1 MNGHLAHPWTI
12 TPHYNPTFSLSLSSA
27 RSQLSS
33 SLSQSQKHTSITTG
47 PQPCSPSV
55 QPKNVESNPFR
66 SETIAL
72 ELAHAGSHIC
82 ATRLFSSSSSSDPI
96 LLLST
101 GSLIPLS
108 LSLQISLFLF
118 WFIWVCKPYQSFCLS

>member
-12 TPHYNPTFSLSLSSA
+12 TPHYNPTFSLSLSLSSA

-72 ELAHAGSHIC
+72 GLAHAVSHIC

-108 LSLQISLFLF
+108 LSSN
-118 WFIWVCKPYQSFCLS
+118 FIVFVLVYMGL